1 MVYEGQ
7 KSRSS
12 VARQLLLKVTCEA
25 AAKVSAGAAA
35 CEELTEVHVALGRS
49 VSSSPWGS
57 LHRTTHNMA
66 PSGASDERGRERTG
80 KRDSPQDRSCSHSR
94 TNLINDI
101 SSLTP
106 YAMGHRD

>member
-1 MVYEGQ
+1 MASAQGHDEV
-7 KSRSS
+7 
-12 VARQLLLKVTCEA
+12 

-35 CEELTEVHVALGRS
+35 CDELTEVHMALGRS

-57 LHRTTHNMA
+57 FHRTTHNMA
-66 PSGASDERGRERTG
+66 PSGASDERERERERTG

-94 TNLINDI
+94 TILINDI